1 MIYLV
6 KIPPDILKKL
16 YVKDSLKNIEDGFQ
30 FELRN
35 VLADATIVGPIK
47 ISIDDKDIDPGRI
60 KLVIEENE
68 INSKDISSEKPV
80 IFRIKKV
87 VKIKVKDEKLEPG
100 SHNIRL
106 ETATREYGNL
116 KQIFEATV

>member
-1 MIYLV
+1 MV

-47 ISIDDKDIDPGRI
+47 ISIDDKAVSYTHLTLPT
-60 KLVIEENE
+60 K
-68 INSKDISSEKPV
+68 
-80 IFRIKKV
+80 
-87 VKIKVKDEKLEPG
+87 
-100 SHNIRL
+100 
-106 ETATREYGNL
+106 A
-116 KQIFEATV
+116 